1 MGMPRGSAGG
11 GKRGGVSFSRPQDP
25 AFLRRMKE
33 QVGYK
38 NPVEDL
44 KAKQMLD
51 HSGLDDEQ
59 DEQDDE
65 KPTVVVLKEGDLTSE
80 EVDRITKK
88 LDEEE
93 LEPADGRII
102 FKKPVKRKTDSVQE
116 NSTDE
121 KEAKIKKKE
130 DKKPKQNLLSFN
142 DDDEEDT

>member
-1 MGMPRGSAGG
+1 MPRGSAGG

-51 HSGLDDEQ
+51 HGGLDDEQ

-93 LEPADGRII
+93 SEPADGKII
-102 FKKPVKRKTDSVQE
+102 FKKPVKRKTDSAPD
-116 NSTDE
+116 NSTDK
-121 KEAKIKKKE
+121 KEAKIKKKK

-142 DDDEEDT
+142 DDEEEDA

>member
-1 MGMPRGSAGG
+1 MG

-51 HSGLDDEQ
+51 HDGLE

-102 FKKPVKRKTDSVQE
+102 FKKPVKRKTDSVPE

-121 KEAKIKKKE
+121 KEAKIKKKK

-142 DDDEEDT
+142 DDEEEDT